1 MVTRDVHSLEI
12 EKWAETTDAA
22 DIGPPSSAGLTQS
35 GGYDS
40 SYKTPG
46 GNNPEMEV
54 IQWLWRAWSGMLVE
68 LNAHGL
74 LVWNAGLSYVHPA
87 LVFGSDGLAY
97 ASVRNSMG
105 VDPTTDTNDSDW
117 TLLVVV
123 GANTFDASAIT
134 SGVIDVSH
142 IPNLNASK
150 INAGTLGTG
159 RIPNLSAN
167 KITSGNLGVNRIPN
181 LDASKVTSGIFDVA
195 RIPGGGLGLT
205 FDASAIVSGIMA
217 LARMPNL
224 PASQITSG
232 ILALARIP
240 VSSLT
245 LDASQVS
252 TGVLAA
258 IQIPNLN
265 ANKIT
270 SGTLGTARIPDLN
283 ASKINAGTLGV
294 NRIPTLPLSRVTG
307 AAPLVSPAMT
317 GNPTVP
323 TQGAN
328 NNSTRSASTAFVQ
341 TVAANLVASAP
352 GTLDTLNE
360 LAAAL
365 GDDPNFATTVTNL
378 VNSFA
383 VSVVQPGTLIDFAG
397 MSAPTGYLICD
408 GSAVSRSTYSD
419 LFTAIGTDWGSGNGS
434 STFNVPDLRRRVTA
448 GAGGTMI
455 DGPGT
460 SVGNTGGEEQHD
472 LSAAEMPDHTHVMSV
487 TGHSDNNHQLQTNTR
502 FATEERPGFGTGTR
516 ATGSTG
522 GGDPHNNMQPT
533 AIVNKIIKT

>member
-167 KITSGNLGVNRIPN
+167 KITSGNLSVNRIPG

-245 LDASQVS
+245 LDASQIA

-258 IQIPNLN
+258 IPNPQPEREQDNQRDAWDWRGFRTCQPGQITIWRHWRTRRIPNLN
-265 ANKIT
+265 ASKIT
-270 SGTLGTARIPDLN
+270 AGILNVLRIPN
-283 ASKINAGTLGV
+283 LGGQQD
-294 NRIPTLPLSRVTG
+294 N
-307 AAPLVSPAMT
+307 
-317 GNPTVP
+317 
-323 TQGAN
+323 Q
-328 NNSTRSASTAFVQ
+328 
-341 TVAANLVASAP
+341 
-352 GTLDTLNE
+352 
-360 LAAAL
+360 
-365 GDDPNFATTVTNL
+365 
-378 VNSFA
+378 
-383 VSVVQPGTLIDFAG
+383 
-397 MSAPTGYLICD
+397 
-408 GSAVSRSTYSD
+408 
-419 LFTAIGTDWGSGNGS
+419 WGSGRC
-434 STFNVPDLRRRVTA
+434 PDTCFGGLADNLR
-448 GAGGTMI
+448 GC
-455 DGPGT
+455 
-460 SVGNTGGEEQHD
+460 
-472 LSAAEMPDHTHVMSV
+472 L
-487 TGHSDNNHQLQTNTR
+487 TR
-502 FATEERPGFGTGTR
+502 PAYPPALPAWPRQF
-516 ATGSTG
+516 
-522 GGDPHNNMQPT
+522 
-533 AIVNKIIKT
+533 